1 MEAGRLPRITGGI
14 ETSHP
19 DRGFRES
26 DRVTQTQES
35 FQSLP
40 LMSEQAYFVI
50 IIISHRFKSK
60 QSNHFSTLVGLAA
73 DLLLLAFEAEIEGI

>member
-1 MEAGRLPRITGGI
+1 MEAGRLPRIPGGV
-14 ETSHP
+14 ETSHS
-19 DRGFRES
+19 DLGVKES

-35 FQSLP
+35 SQSLL
-40 LMSEQAYFVI
+40 LMAEQAYFVI
-50 IIISHRFKSK
+50 IVISHRFKSK